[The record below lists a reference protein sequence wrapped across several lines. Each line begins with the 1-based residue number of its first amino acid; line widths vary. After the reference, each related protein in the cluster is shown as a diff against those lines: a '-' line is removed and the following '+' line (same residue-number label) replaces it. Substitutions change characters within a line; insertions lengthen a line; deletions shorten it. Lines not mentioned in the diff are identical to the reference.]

1 MATKLSDAKPAA
13 AKPAKK
19 PASPA
24 KPKAAAAN
32 TAPANTSPEV
42 KPVAEASAAAALVVK
57 PASQALKLK
66 ELVERVAKTS
76 GAKKNGLK
84 EIVEAVLA
92 EMGQALGEGKELNL
106 PPLGKA
112 KVNRQ
117 KGDLLVLK
125 LKRSG
130 AEKSGKKDVTEGVAE
145 AED

>member
-19 PASPA
+19 SASPA
-24 KPKAAAAN
+24 KAKAAPLKAV
-32 TAPANTSPEV
+32 PEV
-42 KPVAEASAAAALVVK
+42 SAVAESSAATALVVK

-66 ELVERVAKTS
+66 DLVERVAKAS

-92 EMGQALGEGKELNL
+92 EMGQALSEGKELNL

-117 KGDLLVLK
+117 KGDLLVVK

-130 AEKSGKKDVTEGVAE
+130 GEKSGKKDVTEGVAE

>member
-24 KPKAAAAN
+24 KAKAAPLKAV
-32 TAPANTSPEV
+32 PEV
-42 KPVAEASAAAALVVK
+42 SAVAEASAAAALVVK

-66 ELVERVAKTS
+66 DLVERVAKAS

-92 EMGQALGEGKELNL
+92 EMGQALSEGKELNL

-117 KGDLLVLK
+117 KGDLLVVK

-130 AEKSGKKDVTEGVAE
+130 GEKSGKKDVTEGVAE

>member
-24 KPKAAAAN
+24 KAKAAPLKAV
-32 TAPANTSPEV
+32 PEV
-42 KPVAEASAAAALVVK
+42 PAVAEASAAAALIVK

-66 ELVERVAKTS
+66 DLVERVAKAS

-92 EMGQALGEGKELNL
+92 EMGQALSEGKELNL

-117 KGDLLVLK
+117 KGDLLVVK

-130 AEKSGKKDVTEGVAE
+130 GEKSGKKDVTEGVAE

>member
-13 AKPAKK
+13 AKTAKK

-24 KPKAAAAN
+24 KPQTVLA
-32 TAPANTSPEV
+32 V
-42 KPVAEASAAAALVVK
+42 KPVAEPPVAAAPVVK
-57 PASQALKLK
+57 PANQALKLK
-66 ELVERVAKTS
+66 DLVDRVAKAS

-106 PPLGKA
+106 PPFGKA

-117 KGDLLVLK
+117 KGDVLVVK
-125 LKRSG
+125 LKRGTS
-130 AEKSGKKDVTEGVAE
+130 EKTGKKDVTEGVAE

>member
-24 KPKAAAAN
+24 KPKAAA
-32 TAPANTSPEV
+32 ANTSPEV

-125 LKRSG
+125 LKRTG

>member
-24 KPKAAAAN
+24 KAKAASLKAA
-32 TAPANTSPEV
+32 PEV
-42 KPVAEASAAAALVVK
+42 SAVVEASAAAAALVVK
-57 PASQALKLK
+57 PAGQALKLK
-66 ELVERVAKTS
+66 DLVERVAKTS

-92 EMGQALGEGKELNL
+92 EMGQALSDGKELNL

-117 KGDLLVLK
+117 KGDLLVVK
-125 LKRSG
+125 LKRGSG
-130 AEKSGKKDVTEGVAE
+130 EKTVKKDVTEGVAE

>member
-24 KPKAAAAN
+24 KAKAAPLKAV
-32 TAPANTSPEV
+32 PEV
-42 KPVAEASAAAALVVK
+42 SAVAESSAATALVVK

-66 ELVERVAKTS
+66 DLVERVAKAS

-92 EMGQALGEGKELNL
+92 EMGQALSEGKELNL

-117 KGDLLVLK
+117 KGDLLVVK

-130 AEKSGKKDVTEGVAE
+130 GEKSGKKDVTEGVAE